1 MSKIKSAQRDNG
13 ILTKRSGRATQST
26 TASLTFCPL
35 RARKCLHDNHGDLT
49 ETVPIKSIRIYLR
62 SLLSV
67 PVGVFAV
74 CAGAPLL
81 MASPAHA
88 DFRVCNGTQNLVGV
102 AIGYRAQDGWNTEG
116 WWQVPASTCATL
128 IEGELQSRY
137 YYLYAE
143 DAARGGRWTGNI
155 NMCVAENEFK
165 IVGVNDCFTRG
176 HQRMGFKEYDTGR
189 QGSWMVQLSDTPGT
203 QEGQN

>member
-1 MSKIKSAQRDNG
+1 VSKKSPKA
-13 ILTKRSGRATQST
+13 
-26 TASLTFCPL
+26 
-35 RARKCLHDNHGDLT
+35 
-49 ETVPIKSIRIYLR
+49 YLR
-62 SLLSV
+62 SL
-67 PVGVFAV
+67 V
-74 CAGAPLL
+74 CA
-81 MASPAHA
+81 PALTAVIATGVTLFAAEAARA

-102 AIGYRAQDGWNTEG
+102 AIGYRAAEGWATEG

-143 DAARGGRWTGNI
+143 DAARGGRWTGNV

-165 IVGVNDCFTRG
+165 ISGVNDCFARG
-176 HQRMGFKEYDTGR
+176 YQRMGFKEYDTGR

>member
-1 MSKIKSAQRDNG
+1 VLKKSLKTHLRLLVSAPAA
-13 ILTKRSGRATQST
+13 LFVAT
-26 TASLTFCPL
+26 AC
-35 RARKCLHDNHGDLT
+35 
-49 ETVPIKSIRIYLR
+49 
-62 SLLSV
+62 
-67 PVGVFAV
+67 
-74 CAGAPLL
+74 APLL
-81 MASPAHA
+81 MAGAAHA

-102 AIGYRAQDGWNTEG
+102 AIGYRATEGWTTEG

-128 IEGELQSRY
+128 IEGELQSRF

-143 DAARGGRWTGNI
+143 DAARGGRWTGGV

-165 IVGVNDCFTRG
+165 IAGVNDCFARG
-176 HQRMGFKEYDTGR
+176 YQRMGFKEYDTGR

>member
-1 MSKIKSAQRDNG
+1 
-13 ILTKRSGRATQST
+13 
-26 TASLTFCPL
+26 LTFKPH
-35 RARKCLHDNHGDLT
+35 RAKKVLTNNHGVPT
-49 ETVPIKSIRIYLR
+49 ETVSKKSPKAYLR
-62 SLLSV
+62 SLFSLPALAMALGGGV
-67 PVGVFAV
+67 PLFM
-74 CAGAPLL
+74 AGA
-81 MASPAHA
+81 AHA

-102 AIGYRAQDGWNTEG
+102 AIGYRAEEGWATEG

-143 DAARGGRWTGNI
+143 DAARGGRWTGEV

-165 IVGVNDCFTRG
+165 VSGVDDCFARG
-176 HQRMGFKEYDTGR
+176 FQRMGFKEYDTGR

>member
-1 MSKIKSAQRDNG
+1 
-13 ILTKRSGRATQST
+13 
-26 TASLTFCPL
+26 LTFRCRL
-35 RARKCLHDNHGDLT
+35 ARKCFTNNHGVLT
-49 ETVPIKSIRIYLR
+49 ETVSKKSPRSAVR

-67 PVGVFAV
+67 PVL
-74 CAGAPLL
+74 GAIVATGGPLFL
-81 MASPAHA
+81 ATAAHA

-102 AIGYRAQDGWNTEG
+102 AIGYRAAEGWTTEG

-128 IEGELQSRY
+128 IEGELKSRY

-165 IVGVNDCFTRG
+165 IVGVNDCFARG
-176 HQRMGFKEYDTGR
+176 YQRMGFKEYDTGR

>member
-1 MSKIKSAQRDNG
+1 MLNLSNPIFARPH
-13 ILTKRSGRATQST
+13 RFMPA
-26 TASLTFCPL
+26 LTFIAFL
-35 RARKCLHDNHGDLT
+35 
-49 ETVPIKSIRIYLR
+49 
-62 SLLSV
+62 
-67 PVGVFAV
+67 
-74 CAGAPLL
+74 GAPLL
-81 MASPAHA
+81 AADVAHA

-102 AIGYRAQDGWNTEG
+102 AIGYRAEEGWTTEG

-143 DAARGGRWTGNI
+143 DAARGGRWTGEV

-165 IVGVNDCFTRG
+165 IVGVEDCFTRG

-189 QGSWMVQLSDTPGT
+189 QGSWMVQLSDTPSM